1 MACLPFTTD
10 PPAARKVR
18 NPANSSDDDSDSDLD
33 SPNTGY
39 SPDSDISSQ
48 SSSDHNASAGHR
60 EYQHESDMV
69 AKKRTLVSSL
79 ARRQVRKKLKV
90 RDGVHDSSKESKV
103 TKKLE
108 VGETGSKRKVIC
120 KNDHRS
126 FKAKKLKFRAPMSAG
141 CVENSE
147 SNEEVLLK
155 KKSGLEDDE
164 EISLKNILTLQNDE
178 EISFKRN
185 AGMRS
190 VEEISFKN
198 MTDQQKGK
206 EVSFKKNSGLGS
218 DEELVFKHGQQRS
231 ELEAEL
237 TEVTDVTEVE
247 DPTEVENSTEEFKS
261 RNSSDDSDEKE
272 LNKAAKLKKKPFK
285 SDKKHNSK
293 SSSEA
298 QGKKIGDVV
307 IQNSEDVKIPEDKS
321 PIKDIKLNREVS
333 ETKKKKKAIESKI
346 ATGTEGTTLATQS
359 TGKKRKKLF
368 KSENVKKPKVDQEKE
383 NKETKPEPAALDTG
397 KTQIETEKREEKGS
411 IKKSKACKKKDTDV
425 AVAGTN
431 KSSLKKPKLDEDSK
445 KKKLNHKPPK
455 PKSDLADKK
464 TKMKPQK
471 FVIPA
476 KLMPETSAVKTK
488 SSLCSANTSLPV
500 EDMQKM
506 SELDPPL
513 TKAGE
518 VDEARPKLPRRS
530 SQQDDPSPQT
540 KKRKKMFSRPVQSQ
554 DSIKDTLHAVDS
566 DENDSPLL
574 SPQNRDQFVPSMDS
588 ESDNLN
594 ADIASDDNN
603 TTGKEASE
611 KREVMEAGKGFAEG
625 DSDSDCLDIDED
637 IPIPS
642 LQQVLSVEGKGCS
655 DQEGAD
661 SDPLEMADD

>member
-39 SPDSDISSQ
+39 SPDSDLSSQ
-48 SSSDHNASAGHR
+48 SSSDHDASAGHH

-69 AKKRTLVSSL
+69 AKKKTPVSSL
-79 ARRQVRKKLKV
+79 ARQQVRKKLKV
-90 RDGVHDSSKESKV
+90 RDCVHDSSKESKV
-103 TKKLE
+103 TKKSE
-108 VGETGSKRKVIC
+108 VGETGSKRKVMC
-120 KNDHRS
+120 KKDHGS
-126 FKAKKLKFRAPMSAG
+126 FKAKKLKFRAPVSTG

-147 SNEEVLLK
+147 NNEEVLLK
-155 KKSGLEDDE
+155 KKSGIEGDE
-164 EISLKNILTLQNDE
+164 EISFKNISTLQNDE
-178 EISFKRN
+178 EISFKTN
-185 AGMRS
+185 AGMHS
-190 VEEISFKN
+190 DEEISFKN
-198 MTDQQKGK
+198 MTDQQKDE
-206 EVSFKKNSGLGS
+206 EVSFKKNSGLGG
-218 DEELVFKHGQQRS
+218 DKELVFKHGQQIS

-261 RNSSDDSDEKE
+261 RNSSDDSDEKQ
-272 LNKAAKLKKKPFK
+272 LNKAAKLKRKPFK

-293 SSSEA
+293 SPSET
-298 QGKKIGDVV
+298 QGKKIGNAV
-307 IQNSEDVKIPEDKS
+307 IQNSEDVKIPEYKS
-321 PIKDIKLNREVS
+321 PIKDVKLNREVS
-333 ETKKKKKAIESKI
+333 EMKKKKAIESKI
-346 ATGTEGTTLATQS
+346 ATGNEGTTIATQS
-359 TGKKRKKLF
+359 TGKKRNKLF

-383 NKETKPEPAALDTG
+383 TKPEPAALDTG
-397 KTQIETEKREEKGS
+397 KTQIQMEKQEGKGS
-411 IKKSKACKKKDTDV
+411 VKKPKVPKKKETDV

-431 KSSLKKPKLDEDSK
+431 KSSLKKPKLNEDGK
-445 KKKLNHKPPK
+445 KKKMNHKPPK
-455 PKSDLADKK
+455 PKSDSADKK

-476 KLMPETSAVKTK
+476 KLMPETSAIKKK
-488 SSLCSANTSLPV
+488 SSLCSANTSLPG

-518 VDEARPKLPRRS
+518 MDEARPKLPRHH
-530 SQQDDPSPQT
+530 QQDDPSPQT

-574 SPQNRDQFVPSMDS
+574 SPQNRDQFVPSVDS

-603 TTGKEASE
+603 MTGEKASE
-611 KREVMEAGKGFAEG
+611 KREVMEEGKGFAEG
-625 DSDSDCLDIDED
+625 DSDSNCLDIDED

>member
-1 MACLPFTTD
+1 M
-10 PPAARKVR
+10 R

-39 SPDSDISSQ
+39 SPDSDLSSQ
-48 SSSDHNASAGHR
+48 SSGNHDASAGHH

-69 AKKRTLVSSL
+69 AKKRTPVSSL

-90 RDGVHDSSKESKV
+90 RDSVHDSSKESKV
-103 TKKLE
+103 TKKSE
-108 VGETGSKRKVIC
+108 VGEAGSKRKVIC
-120 KNDHRS
+120 KKDHRS
-126 FKAKKLKFRAPMSAG
+126 FKAKKLKFRAPVSTG
-141 CVENSE
+141 CVEKSE
-147 SNEEVLLK
+147 NNEEVLFK
-155 KKSGLEDDE
+155 KTSGLEGDE
-164 EISLKNILTLQNDE
+164 EISFKNISTLQNDE
-178 EISFKRN
+178 EISFKTN
-185 AGMRS
+185 AGMHS
-190 VEEISFKN
+190 DEEISFKN
-198 MTDQQKGK
+198 MTDQQKDE

-218 DEELVFKHGQQRS
+218 DEALVFKHGQERS

-261 RNSSDDSDEKE
+261 RNSSDDSDEKQ

-298 QGKKIGDVV
+298 QGKKIGNAI
-307 IQNSEDVKIPEDKS
+307 IQNSEDVKIPEYKS
-321 PIKDIKLNREVS
+321 PIKDVKLNREVS
-333 ETKKKKKAIESKI
+333 EMKKKKAIESKI
-346 ATGTEGTTLATQS
+346 AAGNEGTTLATQS

-397 KTQIETEKREEKGS
+397 KTRIQTEKQEGKGS
-411 IKKSKACKKKDTDV
+411 IKKPKAPKKKETDV

-431 KSSLKKPKLDEDSK
+431 KSSLKKPKLNEDGK
-445 KKKLNHKPPK
+445 KNKMNHKPPK
-455 PKSDLADKK
+455 PKSDSVDKK
-464 TKMKPQK
+464 TKTKPQK

-476 KLMPETSAVKTK
+476 KLMPETSAIKTK

-518 VDEARPKLPRRS
+518 MDEARPKLPRHY
-530 SQQDDPSPQT
+530 QQDDPSPQT
-540 KKRKKMFSRPVQSQ
+540 KKQKKMFSRPVQSQ

-574 SPQNRDQFVPSMDS
+574 SPQNRDQFVPSVDS

-603 TTGKEASE
+603 TTGEKAS
-611 KREVMEAGKGFAEG
+611 EVMEAGKGFAEG